1 MLADPTDDQR
11 RAFMLI
17 GTPIPLTAA

>member
-1 MLADPTDDQR
+1 MLTNPTDDQR